1 MADPDIGIGAISCGG
16 SRHSDRGNVICF
28 PLSNVYFFVGGRPKY
43 IANLDGGAMVGF
55 VSL

>member
-1 MADPDIGIGAISCGG
+1 VADPDIGIGAISCGG